1 MSNIQTGAERMPH
14 ELSYLG
20 FLAGKIGR
28 RITMSTT
35 AVISGD
41 SCEMDAVGAF
51 FFSSRRRHPGLQG
64 DWSSDVCSSDLRAFD
79 YFDRNGDHVLDA
91 KEVAKMSP
99 PNAFLQGINFIF
111 NGGNQAPRFIDLD
124 TNKDGKIDR
133 EEFAT
138 YFRRNGLG
146 AVQVNIQPPN
156 AQAEQLTTALY
167 KQLG

>member
-64 DWSSDVCSSDLRAFD
+64 DWSSDVCSSDLAS
-79 YFDRNGDHVLDA
+79 GVESALAGASADA
-91 KEVAKMSP
+91 ASLAAAAGHAAEGTNP
-99 PNAFLQGINFIF
+99 PS
-111 NGGNQAPRFIDLD
+111 D
-124 TNKDGKIDR
+124 TNGSTEYRTELAKVLVR
-133 EEFAT
+133 RALEEAT
-138 YFRRNGLG
+138 AG
-146 AVQVNIQPPN
+146 
-156 AQAEQLTTALY
+156 
-167 KQLG
+167 